1 MEYFVRLKVFTH
13 IISQVIWDKRWQ
25 MLILL
30 TLTGCNLAADGETP
44 TSAPDLVT
52 HQVETAT
59 PAPTPLPITEVSGFF
74 AEWCFAALQAA
85 AGQRMVITDETGMN
99 ALYAFVD
106 THCEVSP
113 PRPTID
119 FSSQALIVVV
129 DAVRACRAEYVPTSL
144 ENGRLVLQFV
154 QEGACPYDLVV
165 FYAGTLTRSAGE
177 IQVMVSGA

>member
-1 MEYFVRLKVFTH
+1 
-13 IISQVIWDKRWQ
+13 VIWDKRWQ
-25 MLILL
+25 MLIVLAL
-30 TLTGCNLAADGETP
+30 AGCNLTADGETP

-52 HQVETAT
+52 LQVE
-59 PAPTPLPITEVSGFF
+59 TPLPITEVSGFF
-74 AEWCFAALQAA
+74 ADWCFAALEAA
-85 AGQRMVITDETGMN
+85 AGQRMVIQDETGMN

-165 FYAGTLTRSAGE
+165 FYAGILTRSAGE

>member
-1 MEYFVRLKVFTH
+1 VAGRREFGVEGGQGVPDGLQPGERAAVRVP
-13 IISQVIWDKRWQ
+13 
-25 MLILL
+25 
-30 TLTGCNLAADGETP
+30 GADVL
-44 TSAPDLVT
+44 D
-52 HQVETAT
+52 
-59 PAPTPLPITEVSGFF
+59 
-74 AEWCFAALQAA
+74 
-85 AGQRMVITDETGMN
+85 
-99 ALYAFVD
+99 
-106 THCEVSP
+106 